1 VALPIRAK
9 KENMREKQ
17 EDVYVRRKIQAEKN
31 RTCVMKHIRKR
42 NHESEER
49 EKRNFICF
57 CFVFVYLGFCTK
69 KEREKEFYWASF

>member
-49 EKRNFICF
+49 ERKEKFYLFLFCF
-57 CFVFVYLGFCTK
+57 CLSWILYK
-69 KEREKEFYWASF
+69 KRERERILLG

>member
-1 VALPIRAK
+1 MCV
-9 KENMREKQ
+9 EK
-17 EDVYVRRKIQAEKN
+17 YKRK
-31 RTCVMKHIRKR
+31 RTGHVMKHIRKR

-69 KEREKEFYWASF
+69 KERERILLG